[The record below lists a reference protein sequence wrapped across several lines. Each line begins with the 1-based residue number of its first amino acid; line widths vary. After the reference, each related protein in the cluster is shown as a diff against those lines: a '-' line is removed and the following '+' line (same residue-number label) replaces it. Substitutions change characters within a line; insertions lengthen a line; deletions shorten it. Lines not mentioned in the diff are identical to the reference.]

1 MISILRSHVHC
12 WQTRWQNPRETGH
25 ATYEHYEWPENYFDK
40 SEGEMLTRIR
50 MEAQRSP
57 GSRVLGGGNIRTLMT
72 GYTFTLEN
80 YPTAEVNQEY
90 LLMQTLLFVQ
100 DNAAA
105 QRAGPALYLFHP
117 F

>member
-1 MISILRSHVHC
+1 
-12 WQTRWQNPRETGH
+12 
-25 ATYEHYEWPENYFDK
+25 
-40 SEGEMLTRIR
+40 
-50 MEAQRSP
+50 
-57 GSRVLGGGNIRTLMT
+57 MT

-100 DNAAA
+100 DNA
-105 QRAGPALYLFHP
+105 QHSGQGPALYLFHP